1 MSEATVEMAPDNLPL
16 REVVLHGELARR
28 YGKVHKLA
36 VRSAREA
43 VRLLSVNFPA
53 FERELATAH
62 ERGVAYQVW
71 VNGSNVGEDELRFQS
86 QGRIYISPC
95 VMGSKR
101 AGTLQTILGAV
112 LIIVGVVGLF
122 FPEFGGDV
130 WGPPLIKIGAALMI
144 GGIAQM
150 LAPQP
155 KQDDNGNELKSSW
168 FDGPVNVTAQGNP
181 VPVLYGEM
189 VCGSA
194 VISGGITIDDA
205 YLSGYTGPGF
215 SDAPPG
221 GGGGQWHP
229 PTNPQ

>member
-1 MSEATVEMAPDNLPL
+1 MTELAADNLPL

-28 YGKVHKLA
+28 YGKVHHLA

-43 VRLLSVNFPA
+43 VRLLSANFPA

-71 VNGSNVGEDELRFQS
+71 AGGHNLSKDEVDMHS
-86 QGRIYISPC
+86 VGRIYISP
-95 VMGSKR
+95 VIMGSKR
-101 AGTLQTILGAV
+101 QGTLETIIGVV
-112 LIIVGVVGLF
+112 LIVVGVVL
-122 FPEFGGDV
+122 EAAY
-130 WGPPLIKIGAALMI
+130 GAGTPVIMAGVGMLA
-144 GGIAQM
+144 GGISQL

-155 KQDDNGNELKSSW
+155 KQDDHGNELKSTW

-194 VISGGITIDDA
+194 VISAGITIDDS
-205 YLSGYTGPGF
+205 YLSGYTAPGF
-215 SDAPPG
+215 GGAGPG

-229 PTNPQ
+229 PTVAK